1 MFILVVKFVSVILAA
16 IAVSKS
22 YVDFKSR
29 IESLPI
35 FLFWLV
41 TWTTIV
47 VISLR
52 PSIVVDVIRSYG
64 EGQTGL
70 GTVFGMGL
78 VFLFFIVYRIYVK
91 LDRLQ
96 QSLTKMVQEL
106 ALRDELG
113 SKRK

>member
-1 MFILVVKFVSVILAA
+1 SVLLAI

-35 FLFWLV
+35 FLFWFV

-47 VISLR
+47 VVALR
-52 PSIVVDVIRSYG
+52 PTLVDNLITAYG
-64 EGQTGL
+64 EGRTGL
-70 GTVFGMGL
+70 GTFFGLGL

-91 LDRLQ
+91 LERIQ
-96 QSLTKMVQEL
+96 QSLTKMVQDL
-106 ALRDELG
+106 ALREEFPP
-113 SKRK
+113 KRK